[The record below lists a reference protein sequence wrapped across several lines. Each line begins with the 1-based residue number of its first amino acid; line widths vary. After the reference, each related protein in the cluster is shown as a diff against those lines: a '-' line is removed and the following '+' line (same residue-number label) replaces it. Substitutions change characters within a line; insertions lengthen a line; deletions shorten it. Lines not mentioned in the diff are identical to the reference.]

1 MNELKETIKIV
12 AEVAIAAITALGTVW
27 GALRQSRQD
36 VRSSTTDAFKAM
48 MADLNQERDELI
60 ELLRK
65 SHRENLEL
73 QKELAATRGQ
83 RRGSAKPPGG

>member
-1 MNELKETIKIV
+1 MNETAESIKVI
-12 AEVAIAAITALGTVW
+12 AEVAIAAVTALGTVW
-27 GALRQSRQD
+27 AALRQSRQD
-36 VRSSTTDAFKAM
+36 IRSSTRDAFKAM

-65 SHRENLEL
+65 YHRENLEL

-83 RRGSAKPPGG
+83 RRGV